1 MSNKSK
7 RIVRLPFEEAVA
19 LAVKENLERDERLGL
34 LEGGVTDEDKH
45 IYEEEARYL
54 LQSTKEN
61 YLPEFADHHNI
72 YVAN

>member
-19 LAVKENLERDERLGL
+19 LAVKENMERDERLGL
-34 LEGGVTDEDKH
+34 LEGDVTDEDKR
-45 IYEEEARYL
+45 IYEEEVRYL
-54 LQSTKEN
+54 LQQTKEN
-61 YLPEFADHHNI
+61 YVPEFVDHHKI